1 VNAPNAATAA
11 YARRLIVERFL
22 AGWPA
27 ARIAEQLG
35 VSRATVHK
43 WVRR

>member
-1 VNAPNAATAA
+1 MAHANARTDL
-11 YARRLIVERFL
+11 YARRLMVSRYA

-35 VSRATVHK
+35 VSRATVYK
-43 WVRR
+43 